1 VFRYKISGEVVK
13 VAKNYKRQQGLTIEQ
28 LNAIDL
34 LVTGM
39 SDQEVADKVGVNRV
53 TVTSWRLY
61 DPYFQAELNKRR
73 KEIWG
78 ASIDKMRNL
87 IPKALET
94 VENAIKQGD
103 VKTALEFLKMA
114 GMGDVFV
121 GNIGEDEPEKIIEK
135 LAKEK
140 EEKAR
145 FDLATHSREVY
156 KKSVLDELDEL
167 ADRLL
172 RLQQAG
178 YSK

>member
-1 VFRYKISGEVVK
+1 
-13 VAKNYKRQQGLTIEQ
+13 
-28 LNAIDL
+28 
-34 LVTGM
+34 
-39 SDQEVADKVGVNRV
+39 
-53 TVTSWRLY
+53 
-61 DPYFQAELNKRR
+61 
-73 KEIWG
+73 
-78 ASIDKMRNL
+78 
-87 IPKALET
+87 
-94 VENAIKQGD
+94 
-103 VKTALEFLKMA
+103 MA